1 MFHSFSSMH
10 TSCLGIIPIHES
22 GAGTT
27 GRGEWM
33 GREDERSKRGEG
45 MTGVTEGSGCWNVGG
60 GECMT
65 GVNEGSG

>member
-1 MFHSFSSMH
+1 
-10 TSCLGIIPIHES
+10 
-22 GAGTT
+22 
-27 GRGEWM
+27 M